1 MAPVWLEWHQAR
13 GGQPPTVASRHTCG
27 RTSLFMVE
35 VLRHRGLPATWMSG
49 TPRLDEA
56 GPELG
61 PFGFFDGSR
70 WQAHA
75 WVMCGGM
82 IVDITADQFGADDVI
97 VTLQNDPRYR
107 AGARNTPAGDTALP
121 QFVAARRIAV
131 DAIWPRWLS
140 YCASG
145 PGPSV

>member
-1 MAPVWLEWHQAR
+1 
-13 GGQPPTVASRHTCG
+13 
-27 RTSLFMVE
+27 MVE
-35 VLRHRGLPATWMSG
+35 VLRHRGLPATWISG

-75 WVMCGGM
+75 WATCGGL

-97 VTLQNDPRYR
+97 VTPQDDPRYR
-107 AGARNTPAGDTALP
+107 AGTGDTALP

-140 YCASG
+140 HCTSS

>member
-1 MAPVWLEWHQAR
+1 
-13 GGQPPTVASRHTCG
+13 
-27 RTSLFMVE
+27 
-35 VLRHRGLPATWMSG
+35 
-49 TPRLDEA
+49 
-56 GPELG
+56 
-61 PFGFFDGSR
+61 
-70 WQAHA
+70 
-75 WVMCGGM
+75 M

-131 DAIWPRWLS
+131 DEIWPRWLS